1 MEMLVWHRVV
11 SSDIVEPRH
20 ASFAS
25 EFMNKFALP
34 EKHNMLLVLGC
45 FLNFSSVE
53 LACLFLLDFEDL
65 SKSSTAKLFD
75 NFEARLQN
83 FLALL
88 KHVVLH

>member
-1 MEMLVWHRVV
+1 MRLQYFTR
-11 SSDIVEPRH
+11 
-20 ASFAS
+20 
-25 EFMNKFALP
+25 
-34 EKHNMLLVLGC
+34 EKWPTFNLSLLT
-45 FLNFSSVE
+45 
-53 LACLFLLDFEDL
+53 FEDL